1 MHHTQAAYR
10 QSKKEEWQMSTESSD
25 LMMDLLKE
33 LAMLKELDRNDKP
46 GPASEVTESEL
57 RKQRRREIADRI
69 KALGEPAT

>member
-1 MHHTQAAYR
+1 MHHKQAAYR
-10 QSKKEEWQMSTESSD
+10 QSKEEWQMSTESSD

-46 GPASEVTESEL
+46 EPASEVTESEL